1 MAEGWKFKFTRP
13 NPDGGPDLQG
23 LAVVHVA
30 DQGAA
35 IVVAA
40 SKMQD
45 AIFAVDSEASPELL
59 DQYNIKPGEMLVLME
74 GH

>member
-1 MAEGWKFKFTRP
+1 MKVGWKFKTRR
-13 NPDGGPDLQG
+13 PDPKGGPDLQG
-23 LAVVHVA
+23 LIVVHVA

-45 AIFAVDSEASPELL
+45 AIFEIDSEASPEMLAEY
-59 DQYNIKPGEMLVLME
+59 DVKPGQMLVLME
-74 GH
+74 GQ

>member
-1 MAEGWKFKFTRP
+1 MAAGWKFKTRRP
-13 NPDGGPDLQG
+13 NPNGGPDLQG
-23 LAVVHVA
+23 LVLVHVA
-30 DQGAA
+30 DQHGA

-45 AIFAVDSEASPELL
+45 AIFEIDSEASPELL
-59 DQYNIKPGEMLVLME
+59 AQYDVKPGKVLILME